1 MSDTVSTLG
10 APKSKFEFSR
20 LLGLTLVGVLL
31 AMFLFLSWK
40 TSTFATPGNLSNLAR
55 QGAIFAI
62 LALGQTFVIITAGI
76 DLSVGAVASFITLVV
91 AMLIQSV
98 APGVADAL
106 MTVGLPEGA
115 ATIVALWGA

>member
-1 MSDTVSTLG
+1 MSDTASTLG
-10 APKSKFEFSR
+10 APKTRFEFSR

-31 AMFLFLSWK
+31 AMFLFLAWK
-40 TSTFATPGNLSNLAR
+40 TSTFATPGNISNLAR

-76 DLSVGAVASFITLVV
+76 DLSVGAVASFITVVV

-98 APGVADAL
+98 VPGMVETLAGYGLADTA
-106 MTVGLPEGA
+106 
-115 ATIVALWGA
+115 